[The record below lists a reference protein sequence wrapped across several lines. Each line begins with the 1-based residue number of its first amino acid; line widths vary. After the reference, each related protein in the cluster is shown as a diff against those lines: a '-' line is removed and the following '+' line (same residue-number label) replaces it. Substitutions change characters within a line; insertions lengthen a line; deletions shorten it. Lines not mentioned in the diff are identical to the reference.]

1 MTSTAP
7 TSTRVLGTT
16 PVPTYGWGQTGATE
30 RGAQP
35 GQRRSRLSR
44 PAVAPTS
51 VASPAVNAAGWVLG
65 RAGVETDVVGETVAT
80 GAYWAPHTWQ
90 MARAAYVYDLDTD
103 PGCPDAFLGWLHRA
117 IEDHVDRGPQGR
129 AELEIPAP
137 EGRDGG
143 RGFNRHHPLTVE
155 TRAALEEAIVADRLA
170 GRVLSRSGFIHEAVT
185 AAIDASQQR
194 AGHPLQ
200 PVEGKLPNRPARR
213 RV

>member
-1 MTSTAP
+1 
-7 TSTRVLGTT
+7 
-16 PVPTYGWGQTGATE
+16 
-30 RGAQP
+30 
-35 GQRRSRLSR
+35 
-44 PAVAPTS
+44 VA
-51 VASPAVNAAGWVLG
+51 
-65 RAGVETDVVGETVAT
+65 GETVAT

-129 AELEIPAP
+129 AELAIPGP

-143 RGFNRHHPLTVE
+143 RGFNRHHPLAVK
-155 TRAALEEAIVADRLA
+155 TRTALEEAIVADRLA
-170 GRVLSRSGFIHEAVT
+170 GRVLSRSSFIHEAVT
-185 AAIDASQQR
+185 AAIAASQQR

-213 RV
+213 RR

>member
-1 MTSTAP
+1 MPSRPAN
-7 TSTRVLGTT
+7 
-16 PVPTYGWGQTGATE
+16 PVSYTHLDVYKRQDLWWGQTGATE

-65 RAGVETDVVGETVAT
+65 RAGVETDVAGETVAT

-143 RGFNRHHPLTVE
+143 RGFNRHHPLAAE
-155 TRAALEEAIVADRLA
+155 TRAALE
-170 GRVLSRSGFIHEAVT
+170 AVSYT
-185 AAIDASQQR
+185 HLDVYKRQ
-194 AGHPLQ
+194 
-200 PVEGKLPNRPARR
+200 V
-213 RV
+213 